1 MNARNGVPIFL
12 GECDVT
18 SPKLPP
24 FRPPQNAVGD
34 DTGGIIPYKNP
45 NALIA
50 YYTGLFLS
58 PCCIVGLPLGV
69 VPLVFGI
76 LGLRDRN
83 RNPIIKGSIHAWIG
97 IVLGGLST
105 VLTIVVWIV
114 FVSQFIFSS

>member
-1 MNARNGVPIFL
+1 M
-12 GECDVT
+12 T
-18 SPKLPP
+18 SPNLPP

-34 DTGGIIPYKNP
+34 HTGGIIPYKNP

-105 VLTIVVWIV
+105 VLTIVVWII